1 MYKFRLEKI
10 LSHRRSR
17 ETVAQ
22 QKLAASRQQEKE
34 LRLELA
40 GARGYLADSAAEFET
55 RKRLGL
61 DSQELL
67 LYQDHFRR
75 ITEALAELQARW
87 EQGCRDVERRRKAL
101 VAASMDKR
109 LLERLREKRALEFH
123 RELLCHENNVFDEIA
138 IQQFNKG

>member
-22 QKLAASRQQEKE
+22 QKLAAARQQEKE

-40 GARGYLADSAAEFET
+40 GARGHLADSAAEFET

-67 LYQDHFRR
+67 LYQDHFKR
-75 ITEALAELQARW
+75 ITEALIELQARW
-87 EQGCRDVERRRKAL
+87 ELACRDVELRRKAL
-101 VAASMDKR
+101 IAASMDKR
-109 LLERLREKRALEFH
+109 LLERLREKKALEFH
-123 RELLCHENNVFDEIA
+123 RELLCQENNVFDEIA
-138 IQQFNKG
+138 IQQFNKR